1 MPAIAGMLCLCLGAG
16 LIGVYGF
23 FVKPLSDEFGVG
35 AAVINIGPAA
45 LLLVPGI
52 VSPFVGRLA
61 DRMPVRRMVL
71 IGATVAM
78 ASLYLI
84 SRVSELYLAALLF
97 MVFSFGLTFYGP
109 VVVNGLMVRQYPGRE
124 ARAVAVAAI
133 GISVASV
140 ILAPLM
146 GFLLSTFTWREA
158 LAWLAAGVWCLL
170 MLVSFCCLPAG
181 TGGAAA
187 SQERAGAA
195 IVRRREFW
203 LIGLGVAM
211 GMSVTVVLAII
222 YPPHFVSQG
231 YSLEQAGW
239 FLALAGF
246 SGFLGKTG
254 VAWVGDAGRPYARW
268 LAAALLALQLG
279 GLALLL
285 QAQSAQGVAFAMV
298 LLGSGAGAF
307 LPMHPFLNSRYFG
320 ADVISQVIG
329 SQMPLF
335 LPFGLIGAPLA
346 GYVFD
351 QSGSYEPA
359 MIGLAVM
366 LVGAIGLLLALPAAD
381 D

>member
-1 MPAIAGMLCLCLGAG
+1 MLCLCLGAG

-23 FVKPLSDEFGVG
+23 FVQPLSDEFGVG

-61 DRMPVRRMVL
+61 DRMPVRRLVL
-71 IGATVAM
+71 IGASVAM
-78 ASLYLI
+78 ASLFLI
-84 SRVSELYLAALLF
+84 SQVSELYLAALLF

-170 MLVSFCCLPAG
+170 MLVSFVCLPAG
-181 TGGAAA
+181 TGGAVATPG
-187 SQERAGAA
+187 RADTA
-195 IVRRREFW
+195 IFRRRAFW

-246 SGFLGKTG
+246 SGFLGKTC

-279 GLALLL
+279 GLAALL

-307 LPMHPFLNSRYFG
+307 LPMHPFLNSRYFDV
-320 ADVISQVIG
+320 DVISQVIG

-351 QSGSYEPA
+351 RSGSYEPA

-366 LVGAIGLLLALPAAD
+366 LAGAIGLLLALPAAD